1 MKKHLSLLIAL
12 VVLLAACNNEDP
24 STGKTQALSKEVLD
38 GFVQKGPFINGT
50 EISLFELDADLNQT
64 GTNYTSQVL
73 DNTGAFRFVNIN
85 LDNPVAEIKSDG
97 FYYNEI
103 TGEIS
108 ESRLVLYGL
117 SDLTNRET
125 CNINVL
131 SHLERSRL
139 LYLLEQGSSFEEA
152 KTQAESEILALFEIE
167 SGENAEFENL
177 SIDAEGGENGMLLAA
192 SVILQ
197 AFRST
202 AELSELLANISTDIR
217 TDGVLDSES
226 IGSDLLTYA
235 SILNL
240 EDIRTKLE
248 SRYEDL
254 GQVAVIPD
262 FETPVNHFIHNSGFE
277 AISLVTFPETGKHGK
292 NILFADTTTVFR
304 DQMMSFAANL
314 SPGAD
319 IKIEMD
325 GGIWF
330 MQVMPDGPV
339 NWDWTIYDFVTE
351 SQTFYNTEPGK
362 NCDVKMGFG
371 IDYDKGGPDTVYI
384 KIYENNSPVVTLEK
398 IVYVK

>member
-1 MKKHLSLLIAL
+1 MKKQLYL
-12 VVLLAACNNEDP
+12 VLAVIILVAACKDNDP
-24 STGKTQALSKEVLD
+24 SADKNQPISKEILD

-50 EISLFELDADLNQT
+50 EISLFELDADLNQS
-64 GTNYTSQVL
+64 GTSYTSQVL
-73 DNTGAFRFVNIN
+73 DNTGAFRFVNVN
-85 LDNPVAEIKSDG
+85 LDNPVAEFKADG

-117 SDLTNRET
+117 SDLTNRESL
-125 CNINVL
+125 NINVL
-131 SHLERSRL
+131 SHLERARV
-139 LYLLEQGSSFEEA
+139 LYLVEQGSTFEQA
-152 KTQAESEILALFEIE
+152 KDQAESDILALFEME
-167 SGENAEFENL
+167 VNENPEFESL

-197 AFRST
+197 GYRST
-202 AELSELLANISTDIR
+202 AELSELLANISTDFR
-217 TDGVLDSES
+217 SDGTLDSES
-226 IGSDLLTYA
+226 LGSGLRTYA
-235 SILNL
+235 SILDL

-248 SRYEDL
+248 SRYEDM

-262 FETPVNHFIHNSGFE
+262 FETHVAHFIENSGFE
-277 AISLVTFPETGKHGK
+277 YLPLVSFPETGKHGK

-314 SPGAD
+314 SPGSN
-319 IKIEMD
+319 IKIEMN

-339 NWDWTIYDFVTE
+339 NWDWTIYDYISE
-351 SQTFYNTEPGK
+351 SQTFYNTEAGK

-371 IDYDKGGPDTVYI
+371 IDFEKGSPDTVSI
-384 KIYENNSPVVTLEK
+384 KIYENNSTEVTREK
-398 IVYVK
+398 IVIVK